1 LTNKLDE
8 LASLVTQ
15 LAMSQTTQVSAVNP
29 QRRIYGICSDVSHS
43 TDACPTQQED
53 NFNDHIV
60 ATVRAFP
67 TRPQ

>member
-1 LTNKLDE
+1 
-8 LASLVTQ
+8 
-15 LAMSQTTQVSAVNP
+15 MSQTTQVSAVNP